1 MASEVNFADIQTFEI
16 PECPDPS
23 GWTLN
28 FRTTYG
34 GFTGNVSYC
43 TYGYNKT
50 RATYFDHELQ
60 KDLVFSYYPPYKDG
74 KYSCTEPTGY
84 ITEPWCTG
92 EGEINCVRHQQN
104 ASLFFFENEVPFC
117 TIQQNLFTTFSWQM
131 NSLQA
136 NGPFTLTF
144 KTFPLAKVGISNLNK
159 VELSHYLHRYPAE
172 GVSATINYSV
182 NGTHI
187 YTDSLATGQLNKS
200 VKIVSTDACL
210 FEK

>member
-1 MASEVNFADIQTFEI
+1 MV
-16 PECPDPS
+16 
-23 GWTLN
+23 
-28 FRTTYG
+28 YG
-34 GFTGNVSYC
+34 
-43 TYGYNKT
+43 
-50 RATYFDHELQ
+50 
-60 KDLVFSYYPPYKDG
+60 
-74 KYSCTEPTGY
+74 
-84 ITEPWCTG
+84 G